1 MNKKAMRGN
10 LLLLLTAMI
19 WGSAFVAQRV
29 GMDSVGPFTFNGVRS
44 LLSAAVLLPVIWLRE
59 KKRPREESPT
69 EKRTLLLGGLLCGIC
84 LCAGSTLQQF
94 GLVYTTAGKAGF
106 ITALYVVLV
115 PVASLLLGKKSR
127 ATTWIGVALA
137 AAGLYLLCVS
147 GSLSMN
153 RGDLLTMLCAVCFC
167 AHILVIDR
175 VSPHVDGVKLSC
187 MQFFVSGTIALIC
200 GVCTEKIEWQALVDC
215 AVPILYAGVLSGGV
229 GYTLQIVAQKDTDP
243 TLASMIMCL
252 ESVFSVV
259 FGALLLGERMSGREI
274 AGCALMFAAIVLAQL
289 PGAKKEE

>member
-1 MNKKAMRGN
+1 M
-10 LLLLLTAMI
+10 
-19 WGSAFVAQRV
+19 
-29 GMDSVGPFTFNGVRS
+29 
-44 LLSAAVLLPVIWLRE
+44 LLPVIWLRE

-69 EKRTLLLGGLLCGIC
+69 EKRTLLLGGLLCGVC

-115 PVASLLLGKKSR
+115 PVASLFLGKRSR
-127 ATTWIGVALA
+127 AATWIGVALA

-187 MQFFVSGTIALIC
+187 VQFFVSGTIGLVCAL
-200 GVCTEKIEWQALVDC
+200 CTEKIEWRALLDC

-259 FGALLLGERMSGREI
+259 FGALLLGERMTGREI
-274 AGCALMFAAIVLAQL
+274 TGCALMFAAIVLAQL
-289 PGAKKEE
+289 PDAKKEE

>member
-1 MNKKAMRGN
+1 MNKRAMRGN

-69 EKRTLLLGGLLCGIC
+69 EKRTLLLGGLLCGVC

-115 PVASLLLGKKSR
+115 PVASLFLGKRSR
-127 ATTWIGVALA
+127 AATWIGVALA

-187 MQFFVSGTIALIC
+187 VQFFVSGTIGLVCAL
-200 GVCTEKIEWQALVDC
+200 CTEKIEWRALLDC
-215 AVPILYAGVLSGGV
+215 AAPILYAGVLSGGV

-259 FGALLLGERMSGREI
+259 FGALLLGERMTGREI
-274 AGCALMFAAIVLAQL
+274 TGCALMFAAIVLAQL
-289 PGAKKEE
+289 PDAKKEE

>member
-59 KKRPREESPT
+59 KKRPRKESPT
-69 EKRTLLLGGLLCGIC
+69 EKRTLLLGGLLCGVC

-115 PVASLLLGKKSR
+115 PVASLFLGKR
-127 ATTWIGVALA
+127 ARAATWIGVALA

-175 VSPHVDGVKLSC
+175 ISPHVDGVKLSC
-187 MQFFVSGTIALIC
+187 VQFFVSGTIALIC

>member
-1 MNKKAMRGN
+1 M
-10 LLLLLTAMI
+10 
-19 WGSAFVAQRV
+19 
-29 GMDSVGPFTFNGVRS
+29 RS

-59 KKRPREESPT
+59 KKRPRKESPA
-69 EKRTLLLGGLLCGIC
+69 EKRTLLLGGLLCGVC

-187 MQFFVSGTIALIC
+187 VQFFVSGTIGLVCAL
-200 GVCTEKIEWQALVDC
+200 CTEKSEWRALLDC

-259 FGALLLGERMSGREI
+259 FGALLLGERMTGREI
-274 AGCALMFAAIVLAQL
+274 AGCVLMFAAIVLAQL